1 MYSGEERRKDRVRGR
16 EENKGRLRTGIH
28 WQIFQE
34 TTLCNPLQ
42 ADIKHE
48 QAGLVTH
55 VKSEFL
61 SRAFPARGSEH
72 QREHV
77 PSIPAIQLLLH
88 SVRQQGP
95 IPDPETGLLAPNGVF
110 P

>member
-16 EENKGRLRTGIH
+16 EENKERLRTGIH

-55 VKSEFL
+55 VKSEPFL
-61 SRAFPARGSEH
+61 HEAQSIRGSMC
-72 QREHV
+72 
-77 PSIPAIQLLLH
+77 PA
-88 SVRQQGP
+88 S
-95 IPDPETGLLAPNGVF
+95 
-110 P
+110 